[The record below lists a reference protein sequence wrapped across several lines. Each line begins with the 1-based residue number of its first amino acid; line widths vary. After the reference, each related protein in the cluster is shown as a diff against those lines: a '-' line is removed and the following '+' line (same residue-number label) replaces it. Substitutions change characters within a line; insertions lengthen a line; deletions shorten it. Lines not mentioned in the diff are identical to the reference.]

1 MSIMT
6 IATNLKRLLIAI
18 VAIGAIFVG
27 YLGFTATQAQAYTS
41 LDSLSSGDLVRGQT
55 FSAVYYF
62 GADGQRYVFPNIKTY
77 ETWYSNFDSVKW
89 LTDADLAKIQIGGNV
104 TYKPGVKMIKIN
116 TDPRTYAIAA
126 GGTLR
131 HVTSEAIAIELYGSN
146 WNQQIDDIPDGFFSN
161 YHIGSP
167 INTAADYNKTSEMA
181 ISGINADKS
190 LKTPAAIS
198 ISASGYSPIDVTITA
213 GSSVKFT
220 NNDTAKHTVTGDDLS
235 WGSGTINSGESFIK
249 TFDEAG
255 TYGFFDSYDG
265 SNTGAVYV
273 E

>member
-1 MSIMT
+1 MT
-6 IATNLKRLLIAI
+6 IATNLKRFLIAVI
-18 VAIGAIFVG
+18 AISVIFIG
-27 YLGFTATQAQAYTS
+27 YIGFTASQAQAYTS
-41 LDSLSSGDLVRGQT
+41 LANLSSGDLIRGQT
-55 FSAVYYF
+55 FSAVYYY
-62 GADGQRYVFPNIKTY
+62 GADGQRYVFPNMKTY
-77 ETWYSNFDSVKW
+77 ETWYSNFDDVKW

-116 TDPRTYAIAA
+116 TDPKTYAVAA

-146 WNQQIDDIPDGFFSN
+146 WNQQIHDMPDGFFSN
-161 YHIGSP
+161 YNVGTA
-167 INTAADYNKTSEMA
+167 INSASDYNKTSEMTIA
-181 ISGINADKS
+181 SINVDKG
-190 LKTPAAIS
+190 LKTPAAITINS
-198 ISASGYSPIDVTITA
+198 SGYSPIDVTVTA
-213 GSSVKFT
+213 GSSVRFT
-220 NNDTAKHTVTGDDLS
+220 NGDTAKHTVTGDDLS

-255 TYGFFDSYDG
+255 IYGFFDSYDG